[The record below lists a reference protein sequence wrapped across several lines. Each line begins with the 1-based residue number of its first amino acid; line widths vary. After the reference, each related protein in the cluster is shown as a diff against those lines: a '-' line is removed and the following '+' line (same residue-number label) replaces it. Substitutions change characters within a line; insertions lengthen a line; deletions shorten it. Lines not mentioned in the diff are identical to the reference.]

1 MAGRL
6 AHSALAAVV
15 CLSAGCAS
23 RAAEPTETAPR
34 PVPTVALA
42 GRTVVLYPLTMIV
55 SERDLGWDSL
65 LDPRAEALARS
76 DSFLEQAMTERATEI
91 VWVFPE
97 ALRRAARQA
106 PGMFPNPDQ
115 MGTAV
120 LRNPGFSRVPDP
132 LRSQLRLLT
141 GATGDRLAMIPTS
154 LVFLTDKTDASGG
167 GRAEL
172 TLVLADVR
180 TGDVTWR
187 STARA
192 VGNDPWDALDRALE
206 TILPIIP

>member
-1 MAGRL
+1 MVA
-6 AHSALAAVV
+6 ALGF
-15 CLSAGCAS
+15 LTTCAS
-23 RAAEPTETAPR
+23 RAAEPTDTAPR
-34 PVPTVALA
+34 PIPTIALA
-42 GRTVVLYPLTMIV
+42 GRTVTLYPITMV
-55 SERDLGWDSL
+55 VAERDLGWDSAL
-65 LDPRAEALARS
+65 APRAMALERV
-76 DSFLEQAMTERATEI
+76 DSLLEYAVTERATEVI
-91 VWVFPE
+91 WVFPE
-97 ALRRAARQA
+97 TLRRTSRQA

-120 LRNPGFSRVPDP
+120 LRNPGFTRVPDP

-154 LVFLTDKTDASGG
+154 LVFIKEENGS

-192 VGNDPWDALDRALE
+192 VGDDPWDALDRALE

>member
-1 MAGRL
+1 MVA
-6 AHSALAAVV
+6 ALGF
-15 CLSAGCAS
+15 LTTCAS
-23 RAAEPTETAPR
+23 RAADPIETAPQ
-34 PVPTVALA
+34 PIPTMALA
-42 GRTVVLYPLTMIV
+42 GRTVTLYPVTMV
-55 SERDLGWDSL
+55 VAERDLGWDSVL
-65 LDPRAEALARS
+65 APRAMALART
-76 DSFLEQAMTERATEI
+76 DSFLEHALTERATEI
-91 VWVFPE
+91 IWVFPE
-97 ALRRAARQA
+97 TLRRAARQA

-141 GATGDRLAMIPTS
+141 GATGDRLAMIPAS
-154 LVFLTDKTDASGG
+154 LVFVSEDDGG

-192 VGNDPWDALDRALE
+192 VGDDPWDALDRALE